1 MQAVRSL
8 TKQHLQAAV
17 EDVTEAI
24 GDISSAALSTIGKVA
39 SAGVSAVGDTASA
52 LLVQPLKAIG
62 KMAKSATTPVS
73 STFVTSSFR
82 SVSAIQVFPTEG
94 TPGVS
99 ARLSSR
105 LSFNLNTI
113 PAVHQIGKHQIPLE
127 FFPLGIN
134 HLIPESRGRVVI
146 LHHILLSHPL
156 LL

>member
-1 MQAVRSL
+1 M
-8 TKQHLQAAV
+8 

-73 STFVTSSFR
+73 SPSVTSSDVFR

-127 FFPLGIN
+127 FFPLGIH

-146 LHHILLSHPL
+146 LHHILLSHPPL
-156 LL
+156 L